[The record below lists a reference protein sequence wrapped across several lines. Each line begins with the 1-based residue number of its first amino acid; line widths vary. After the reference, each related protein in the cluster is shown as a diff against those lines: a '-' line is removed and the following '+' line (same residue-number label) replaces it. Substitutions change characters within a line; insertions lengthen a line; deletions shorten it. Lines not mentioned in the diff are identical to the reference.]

1 MASLFV
7 DTHIAS
13 DLTVSASP
21 PVSAASSTAA
31 FTPSAP
37 MRISMSVAMSFFSF
51 RRSVSSPDPM
61 PASAHAES
69 RGLSVS
75 RA

>member
-21 PVSAASSTAA
+21 PVSAASRRAA

-37 MRISMSVAMSFFSF
+37 MRMAMSLAMSSFPF

-69 RGLSVS
+69 FGLSVS